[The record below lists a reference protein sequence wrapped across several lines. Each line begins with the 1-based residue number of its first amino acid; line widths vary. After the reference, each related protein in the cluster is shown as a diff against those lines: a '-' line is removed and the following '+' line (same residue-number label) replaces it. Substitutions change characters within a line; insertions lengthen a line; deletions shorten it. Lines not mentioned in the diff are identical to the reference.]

1 MLTFDGNVES
11 DHNSWNGGFFLTI
24 EVLVL
29 ILCYVRFIGACQ
41 SARLCGTVFVSRPVC
56 WYLYLSVSGVEEG
69 ALFVLTSYWHQA
81 HSVPDQG
88 HWMTHRSQEPSLS
101 SMYRHCSEAKSQIK
115 PQLNHQI
122 VPFRQK
128 LEYSD
133 SYASSLS
140 LLRLY
145 FCFNVNCPILIDA
158 DQ

>member
-29 ILCYVRFIGACQ
+29 ILCYVRFIGACH

-69 ALFVLTSYWHQA
+69 ALFVLTSYRHQA

-133 SYASSLS
+133 SYASS
-140 LLRLY
+140 
-145 FCFNVNCPILIDA
+145 
-158 DQ
+158 